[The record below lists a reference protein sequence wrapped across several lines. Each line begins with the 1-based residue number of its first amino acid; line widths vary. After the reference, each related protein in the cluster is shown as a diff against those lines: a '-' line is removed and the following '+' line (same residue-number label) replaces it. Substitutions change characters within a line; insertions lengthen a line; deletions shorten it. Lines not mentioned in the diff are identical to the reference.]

1 MSKSTKGDSWDL
13 PSVDHLVRI
22 LSDIDLPRRVIVA
35 TARAVLA
42 EARSDP
48 QGRHRDPEEMTREA
62 LSAIARQRM
71 RPVIN
76 ATGVLLHTN
85 LGRSP
90 IVAEA
95 AAAASAVATGYAN
108 LELDIGS
115 GNRGGRGQYL
125 EGLLTELTGAEGA
138 MAVANNAG
146 GVMLTLAAL
155 AGGRRV
161 PVSRGELI
169 EIGGAYRLPELMEA
183 SGAIMVEVGTTN
195 RTRLADYAKAVTES
209 TALLLKVHPSNYR
222 IEGFSEEAS
231 IPELTALAGERGIPL
246 VFDAGSGLV
255 DNRVPWLAGPPPVWL
270 HSEPG
275 IRQSVEAGTDLVLF
289 SGDKL
294 FGGPQAGL
302 IVGRADLISQLKSH
316 PVARAMRLDGPTLA
330 ALTVT
335 AEFYADGKGAEL
347 PIWRMVSISYEELE
361 VRARRMLEDM
371 RVDGATIKRS
381 ASTPGAG
388 SVPGSEIASP
398 VISINHDPDRV
409 FLRLLT
415 GTPPVL
421 ARREAGSLLFD
432 LRCVPPEADKELS
445 TILGEACR
453 S

>member
-1 MSKSTKGDSWDL
+1 MSHSRDL
-13 PSVDHLVRI
+13 PSVDRLAASLGDVE
-22 LSDIDLPRRVIVA
+22 LPRRVIVA

-48 QGRHRDPEEMTREA
+48 QAHPRDPETTTREA
-62 LSAIARQRM
+62 LTAIARQRM

-90 IVAEA
+90 IVPEA
-95 AAAASAVATGYAN
+95 AAAASVVATGYAN
-108 LELDIGS
+108 LELDLDS

-146 GVMLTLAAL
+146 GVLLTLAAL
-155 AGGRRV
+155 AGGRQV

-169 EIGGAYRLPELMEA
+169 EIGGSYRLPELMEA

-222 IEGFSEEAS
+222 IEGFSEDAS
-231 IPELTALAGERGIPL
+231 IAELTALAGERGIPL

-270 HSEPG
+270 HDEPG
-275 IRQSVEAGTDLVLF
+275 IRQSIEAGADLVLF

-294 FGGPQAGL
+294 FGGPQAGI
-302 IVGRADLISQLKSH
+302 IVGSPDLISQLKAH

-335 AEFYADGKGAEL
+335 AEFYADGRGAEL
-347 PIWRMVSISYEELE
+347 PIWRMVSLSYEELE
-361 VRARRMLEDM
+361 ERARRMLDAM
-371 RVDGATIKRS
+371 PVAGATIKRS

-398 VISINHDPDRV
+398 VISIDRDPDRV

-415 GTPPVL
+415 ATPPVL
-421 ARREAGSLLFD
+421 ARREAGSLLID
-432 LRCVPPEADKELS
+432 LRCVPTEADEELS